1 MRKYYF
7 FTVIATA
14 CCVLSTKESLAQ
26 DSTKVKSLLNTVG
39 YDVPSSPAFEL
50 LPNKP
55 SEVTHLS
62 TGKDIVTSASNFI
75 DNGKLKAGAAFD
87 IRPGA
92 YFAGNLHAYQT
103 NFVNRLLFSSVFSMG
118 TASESSKNSDVYIGA
133 GLRIPL
139 IDNGDPR
146 CSREFIAAVD
156 TAFIRAER
164 RHHPMHNPETDNERQ
179 LRQAQIDREANLDSI
194 YKRFTADHWNSLRWE
209 IGLGYSDRAASG
221 YFRTDSLFKDRAGI
235 WTAVGLPINIKGQP
249 IGQLTISGNTAWASP
264 QQDTSENN
272 RSLIGA
278 RAKFFIAN
286 GLALSGEYARIWSR
300 HADHSYDEQW
310 GHLAVVAEISVPKIG
325 GYFSLGYGGD
335 SAHRTDS
342 SNKFSFSYAFYTDR
356 MIKK

>member
-1 MRKYYF
+1 MKKKCF
-7 FTVIATA
+7 IAIMVTF
-14 CCVLSTKESLAQ
+14 CYLLSTKNSLAQ

-62 TGKDIVTSASNFI
+62 TGKDIVTSVNNFI

-92 YFAGNLHAYQT
+92 YFAGNLHAYQSSM
-103 NFVNRLLFSSVFSMG
+103 VSRLLFSSVFSVG
-118 TASESSKNSDVYIGA
+118 TASESTKNSDVYIGA

-139 IDNGDPR
+139 VDLGDPR
-146 CSREFIAAVD
+146 RSREFIAAVD

-164 RHHPMHNPETDNERQ
+164 RHHPMHINETDNEKK
-179 LRQAQIDREANLDSI
+179 LRFAQIDKEANLDSI
-194 YKRFTADHWNSLRWE
+194 YKRFTADHWNALRWD
-209 IGLGYSDRAASG
+209 IGLGVSDRAASG
-221 YFRTDSLFKDRAGI
+221 YLRSDSLFKDRAGI
-235 WTAVGLPINIKGQP
+235 WTAVGLPININHQP
-249 IGQLTISGNTAWASP
+249 IGQITISGNTAWASP

-286 GLALSGEYARIWSR
+286 GFALSGEYARIWSR
-300 HADHSYDEQW
+300 HANHSYNEDW

-325 GYFSLGYGGD
+325 GYFGLGYGGD
-335 SAHRTDS
+335 SSHRTDS
-342 SNKFSFSYAFYTDR
+342 GNKFSFSYAFYTDR